1 MKSLDEKLLIILGA
15 FHSVRYGVSPSVSR
29 GAAENHSKKHGLAGS
44 EYSQTLEAAL
54 GAGLIGLSSDSSLS
68 IRAAGRTR
76 LGKR

>member
-29 GAAENHSKKHGLAGS
+29 GAAENHAKKQGLAGS
-44 EYSQTLEAAL
+44 EYSQTLEVAI
-54 GAGLIGLSSDSSLS
+54 GSGLIGLSSDSSLS

>member
-1 MKSLDEKLLIILGA
+1 MKSLDEKLLIILSA

-29 GAAENHSKKHGLAGS
+29 GAAENHSKKHGLAGDD
-44 EYSQTLEAAL
+44 YSQTLEAAI

>member
-1 MKSLDEKLLIILGA
+1 MKSLDEKLLIVLSA

-29 GAAENHSKKHGLAGS
+29 GAAEKHSKKHGLVGDD
-44 EYSQTLEAAL
+44 YSQTLEAAI